1 MKVAQLCL
9 TLCNAMDCSPP
20 GSSVYGISQAI
31 IPEWVAIPFSRGSSP
46 PRDRTWVYSYCRQIL
61 YHLSYPGK
69 ALIGMSVTF
78 LEIHKL
84 YLKLKSVHFATCKFY
99 LKK

>member
-31 IPEWVAIPFSRGSSP
+31 IPEWVAISLLQGIFLIQGLNLGLLH
-46 PRDRTWVYSYCRQIL
+46 CRQIL
-61 YHLSYPGK
+61 YHLSHQGSPKSNG
-69 ALIGMSVTF
+69 IN
-78 LEIHKL
+78 KL
-84 YLKLKSVHFATCKFY
+84 NTILLLKTQVGRKIFRNL
-99 LKK
+99 